1 MRMNDRN
8 AIFTNVVVFP
18 TTMKVPNDD
27 VDNDEDD
34 RYKVENDYDEKAEG
48 TRPIIVLKGNKTIVA
63 CCNLRVNVSLL

>member
-1 MRMNDRN
+1 MRTNDRN

-34 RYKVENDYDEKAEG
+34 RYKVENDYDEKAKG
-48 TRPIIVLKGNKTIVA
+48 TRPIIALKRNKTIVA

>member
-1 MRMNDRN
+1 
-8 AIFTNVVVFP
+8 
-18 TTMKVPNDD
+18 MKVPNDD

-48 TRPIIVLKGNKTIVA
+48 TRPIIALKGNKTIIA